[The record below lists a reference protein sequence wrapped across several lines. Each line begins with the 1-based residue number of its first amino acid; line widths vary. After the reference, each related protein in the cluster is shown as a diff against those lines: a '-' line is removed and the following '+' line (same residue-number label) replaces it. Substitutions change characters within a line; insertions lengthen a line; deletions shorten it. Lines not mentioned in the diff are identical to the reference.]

1 MESVLTC
8 SILTVYLNP
17 SNDCM
22 AAKNMKAAVW
32 GLQSAGGSLK
42 GIVERSPH
50 TAPLEKGQHLLLP
63 YPCINPMEKTLMD
76 KNLKPVIFLMA
87 DDDPDDRLL
96 IKEAFQESL
105 VSNSIYFVEDGVE
118 LMDYLRT
125 QNQFSDPADAPS
137 PDLILLDLNMPR
149 KDGREALAEIK
160 SDPLLRYIP
169 VVVLTTSKAEED
181 IMRSYD
187 IGAASYI
194 TKPVTFDGLVEAIR
208 GLGQYWVQIVRLP
221 VKEKA

>member
-1 MESVLTC
+1 MR
-8 SILTVYLNP
+8 
-17 SNDCM
+17 
-22 AAKNMKAAVW
+22 KNV
-32 GLQSAGGSLK
+32 
-42 GIVERSPH
+42 
-50 TAPLEKGQHLLLP
+50 
-63 YPCINPMEKTLMD
+63 
-76 KNLKPVIFLMA
+76 KPVVFLMA

-96 IKEAFQESL
+96 INEAFQESL
-105 VSNSIYFVEDGVE
+105 IANSIFFVEDGVE
-118 LMDYLRT
+118 LMDYLRH
-125 QNQFSDPADAPS
+125 QNRFSNPVDAPT

-160 SDPLLRYIP
+160 SDPHLRYIP

-221 VKEKA
+221 AKDQVRR

>member
-1 MESVLTC
+1 MR
-8 SILTVYLNP
+8 
-17 SNDCM
+17 
-22 AAKNMKAAVW
+22 KNV
-32 GLQSAGGSLK
+32 
-42 GIVERSPH
+42 
-50 TAPLEKGQHLLLP
+50 
-63 YPCINPMEKTLMD
+63 
-76 KNLKPVIFLMA
+76 KPVIFLMA

-105 VSNSIYFVEDGVE
+105 ISNSIYFVEDGVE
-118 LMDYLRT
+118 LLDYLRW
-125 QNQFSDPADAPS
+125 QDKFSNPKDAPT

-160 SDPLLRYIP
+160 SDPRLRYIP

-221 VKEKA
+221 SMEKIKE

>member
-1 MESVLTC
+1 MPT
-8 SILTVYLNP
+8 N
-17 SNDCM
+17 
-22 AAKNMKAAVW
+22 A
-32 GLQSAGGSLK
+32 
-42 GIVERSPH
+42 
-50 TAPLEKGQHLLLP
+50 
-63 YPCINPMEKTLMD
+63 
-76 KNLKPVIFLMA
+76 KPVVFLMA

-96 IKEAFQESL
+96 IKEAFEESL

-118 LMDYLRT
+118 LMDYLRC
-125 QNQFSDPADAPS
+125 QDKFSNPYDAPT

-160 SDPLLRYIP
+160 GDPLLRYIP

-221 VKEKA
+221 VKDK

>member
-1 MESVLTC
+1 MR
-8 SILTVYLNP
+8 
-17 SNDCM
+17 
-22 AAKNMKAAVW
+22 K
-32 GLQSAGGSLK
+32 
-42 GIVERSPH
+42 IV
-50 TAPLEKGQHLLLP
+50 
-63 YPCINPMEKTLMD
+63 
-76 KNLKPVIFLMA
+76 KPVTFLMA

-96 IKEAFQESL
+96 IKEAFEESL

-118 LMDYLRT
+118 LMDYLRH
-125 QNQFSDPADAPS
+125 QDKFSDPHTAPM

-160 SDPLLRYIP
+160 SDPHLRYIP

-181 IMRSYD
+181 IIRSYD

-194 TKPVTFDGLVEAIR
+194 TKPVTFDGLVNAIR

-221 VKEKA
+221 GRDKIKPQ